1 MARWV
6 VRVERGGP
14 WDWSRDMREQNGWD
28 EHAAYMDALFDDG
41 FVLLVGPLEGGR
53 DVLWVVEADSEES
66 IRARMAEDPWSPNGM
81 LKPIRI
87 ERWDIVLDSPP
98 QTRSRPALALG
109 GPFRRLPDHPVDNGE
124 ACDSTGLYSPT
135 PPKPRPLVSF

>member
-14 WDWSRDMREQNGWD
+14 WDWSRDMREQDGWD
-28 EHAAYMDALFDDG
+28 EHAAYMDALFEEG

-53 DVLWVVEADSEES
+53 DVLWVVEADFEET
-66 IRARMAEDPWSPNGM
+66 IQRRMAEDPWSPNGM

-87 ERWDIVLDSPP
+87 ERWDIVLDSLPKRACVQP
-98 QTRSRPALALG
+98 YHRFMLTLVIAEYVIDLATRA
-109 GPFRRLPDHPVDNGE
+109 
-124 ACDSTGLYSPT
+124 
-135 PPKPRPLVSF
+135 